1 MGFFA
6 HSVCHQLGL
15 GNDTPQTE
23 SPPAWLS
30 ICTDTAEPANPFDF
44 EQLALLLLLL
54 FLAVM
59 KSAASEFSFAC
70 SLVNPRTCLH

>member
-15 GNDTPQTE
+15 GSDTPQTE

-30 ICTDTAEPANPFDF
+30 ICTDTAEHANPFDF
-44 EQLALLLLLL
+44 EQLAFFF

-59 KSAASEFSFAC
+59 KSAANEFSFAC